1 MPNRPGVRLIG
12 RLKMTLDSIT
22 LKSARRRGF
31 TLVEALLATMV
42 LAIVGAT
49 ATLPFVAGMQN
60 IQEAA
65 KLDRAVALG
74 QALMEE
80 IMARPFDVVAT
91 TASPAAPAP
100 GTLDRSNYF
109 TILQF
114 NGYAE
119 VGSQPLNYDGT
130 VMNDPLYA
138 GYQRA
143 VSVIPVSYPGQDPVD
158 TGNLVHVQVQVFLN
172 KEPIVRLDRLAAREY

>member
-1 MPNRPGVRLIG
+1 MLQPPLHDRR
-12 RLKMTLDSIT
+12 T
-22 LKSARRRGF
+22 RRRGF
-31 TLVEALLATMV
+31 TLAEALLATTV

-65 KLDRAVALG
+65 KLDRAVSLG

-91 TASPAAPAP
+91 TGTQTPPAL
-100 GTLDRSNYF
+100 GTLNRSLYF

-119 VGSQPLNYDGT
+119 DGTQPLNFDGT
-130 VMNDPLYA
+130 TMNDPMYT
-138 GYQRA
+138 GYKRV
-143 VSVIPVSYPGQDPVD
+143 VSVQPVSYPGQDPVD

-172 KEPIVRLDRLAAREY
+172 KIPLVQLDRLAAREY

>member
-1 MPNRPGVRLIG
+1 MMRICYDDPR
-12 RLKMTLDSIT
+12 T
-22 LKSARRRGF
+22 RRRGF
-31 TLVEALLATMV
+31 TLAEALLATTV

-65 KLDRAVALG
+65 KLDRAVSLG

-80 IMARPFDVVAT
+80 IMARPFDVVTT
-91 TASPAAPAP
+91 TASPSTPAL
-100 GTLDRSNYF
+100 GTLDRSKYF

-114 NGYAE
+114 NGYSE
-119 VGSQPLNYDGT
+119 DGVQPLNFDGT
-130 VMNDPLYA
+130 VINDPLYA
-138 GYQRA
+138 GYKRV
-143 VSVIPVSYPGQDPVD
+143 VSVAAISYPGQDPVD

-172 KEPIVRLDRLAAREY
+172 KLMIVRLDRLAAREN